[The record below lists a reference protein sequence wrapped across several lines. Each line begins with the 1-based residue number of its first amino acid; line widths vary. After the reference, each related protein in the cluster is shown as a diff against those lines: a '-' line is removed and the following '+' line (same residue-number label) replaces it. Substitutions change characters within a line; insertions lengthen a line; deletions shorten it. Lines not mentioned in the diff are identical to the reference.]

1 MECYLCFFGGKVG
14 FVRVPWRFS
23 YYFYVVISCPVQI
36 AWICAIVILFWPH
49 IIIIRIEIIS
59 VFFLRFCCVMSN
71 HGTFFINA
79 LAVRVRWVEIK
90 HFSNFA

>member
-1 MECYLCFFGGKVG
+1 MFFGGKVG

-49 IIIIRIEIIS
+49 IIIIRIGDHIG
-59 VFFLRFCCVMSN
+59 FFAFLLR
-71 HGTFFINA
+71 HEQPWYI
-79 LAVRVRWVEIK
+79 LY
-90 HFSNFA
+90 